1 MASYESVTYFLM
13 DNVTVVFLN
22 GTSEMSNSVI
32 ISEVS
37 DLMLVSIHDSPKET
51 DCMSHLHLWIL
62 TLISK
67 HLAVTVTTFT
77 QCGPVEDHSWGNRA
91 PVPYDVVNLKRNC
104 TYEAIT
110 AIDVDVLG
118 NSSSANTKQHNLF

>member
-1 MASYESVTYFLM
+1 MKFGKGGCCYESVTYFLM

-22 GTSEMSNSVI
+22 GTNEMSNSVI

-37 DLMLVSIHDSPKET
+37 DLMLVRIRDIPKET
-51 DCMSHLHLWIL
+51 DCMNHLHLWIL

-77 QCGPVEDHSWGNRA
+77 QCGAVEDHSWGST
-91 PVPYDVVNLKRNC
+91 L
-104 TYEAIT
+104 
-110 AIDVDVLG
+110 
-118 NSSSANTKQHNLF
+118 